1 MRDKYG
7 VDHDS
12 YCYSGSDVLI
22 NLLNIKD
29 PHELAEAETEFTA
42 ERYRTYESRQLSPQ
56 DFSFEHLQHLH
67 HHLFQDLYEWA
78 GKVRESITYKTPYL
92 SSGGALKRLPDLNS
106 TFSYSNTKLSRLAV
120 A

>member
-7 VDHDS
+7 VESDS

-22 NLLNIKD
+22 NLLNIKN

-42 ERYRTYESRQLSPQ
+42 ERYRSYESRQLSPQ

-67 HHLFQDLYEWA
+67 HHIFQDLYEWGTVLSGSFLKSYYLHLA
-78 GKVRESITYKTPYL
+78 MNYDGHKFPKKHGLTPISL
-92 SSGGALKRLPDLNS
+92 AMLLILNH
-106 TFSYSNTKLSRLAV
+106 
-120 A
+120 